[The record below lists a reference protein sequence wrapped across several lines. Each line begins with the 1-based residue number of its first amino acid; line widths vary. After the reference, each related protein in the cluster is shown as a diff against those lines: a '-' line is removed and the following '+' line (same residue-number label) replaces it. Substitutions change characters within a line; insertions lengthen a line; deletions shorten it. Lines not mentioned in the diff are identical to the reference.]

1 MPTIRNY
8 VGSSRYSDNS
18 FEIKDY
24 QTSFFSG
31 ANVTAKNTST
41 INLSEYAMIRN
52 GAYRKLVKAYYA
64 RGKEDQQ
71 EVNKTDSKPKL
82 SFMAGNAGDLSKSA
96 QVLMQNSL
104 WEKKNI
110 TEKDTNGGE
119 YKAKYDY
126 DWEKITNAVEAFVND
141 YNETVNEAG
150 KSSNKDVLSNTLR
163 MVKDTASS
171 AKMLGRIGISINS
184 NNKLELDKD
193 ALKQSDIST
202 LKMLF
207 TGHNS
212 YAKKVASRGN
222 AIAIAAANAGG
233 IYTSNGGYSSTL
245 SEFISGKIDTKK

>member
-8 VGSSRYSDNS
+8 VGSSRYSYNS
-18 FEIKDY
+18 FGIKDY

-64 RGKEDQQ
+64 RGKEEQ
-71 EVNKTDSKPKL
+71 EADKTDSKPKL
-82 SFMAGNAGDLSKSA
+82 SLMAGNAGDLSKSA
-96 QVLMQNSL
+96 QALMQNSL
-104 WEKKNI
+104 WNKKKI
-110 TEKDTNGGE
+110 TENDTNSGE
-119 YKAKYDY
+119 DKTKYDY
-126 DWEKITNAVEAFVND
+126 DWTKITNAVEAFVND
-141 YNETVNEAG
+141 YNETVNEAA
-150 KSSNKDVLSNTLR
+150 KSSNKDVLSNAVWLT
-163 MVKDTASS
+163 KDTAAS
-171 AKMLGRIGISINS
+171 AKMLARIGVSVNS

-222 AIAIAAANAGG
+222 AIAMAAANAGG